1 MGKICVVV
9 GTRPEIIKVAP
20 LILEF
25 RQRGFQDYVLI
36 NTGQHK
42 DLSEPYWGLFDL
54 IPDYNLSIMARGST
68 LGILTSRAFQ
78 QLDKLFNEIRV
89 SSPID
94 AILAQGDTTTV
105 MVSSVLAFYLNI
117 PFAHLEAGLRS
128 FDLMNPFPEEFNRKI
143 TSLVTQ
149 LHLAPT
155 INAKANLLREGIPEN
170 RVSVIGNTVVDAL
183 KFVRNLPVFNN
194 HSFSNRQLNST
205 FYKYA
210 KHVLITCH
218 RRENH
223 GNNLL
228 ELISAVSRLAKDQLD
243 TFFIWPVHPN
253 PNVQSIVLSSKDITS
268 CKNVLLVDP
277 LEYLDLIK
285 VLSNCHMVISDS
297 GGIQE
302 EAPSFQVPVLVLR
315 NATERTEAIDAGLSK
330 LVRPNAENIIH
341 DYYNFKPTFGKNYAN
356 PFGDGLSAK
365 RATDLLFQLKEQ

>member
-20 LILEF
+20 VILEF
-25 RQRGFQDYVLI
+25 RQRGFHDYVLI

-42 DLSEPYWGLFDL
+42 DLSEPYWELFDL
-54 IPDYNLSIMARGST
+54 KPDYNLSVMAQGSS
-68 LGILTSRAFQ
+68 LGIMTSRAFQ
-78 QLDKLFNEIRV
+78 QLDELFNEIRA

-105 MVSSVLAFYLNI
+105 MVSSVLAFYRNL

-128 FDLMNPFPEEFNRKI
+128 FDLMNPFPEEFNRKV

-155 INAKANLLREGIPEN
+155 AKAKTNLLSEGVPEN
-170 RVSVIGNTVVDAL
+170 RISVIGNTVVDAL
-183 KFVRNLPVFNN
+183 KFVKNLPVFSDP
-194 HSFSNRQLNST
+194 SFSNRELNST
-205 FYKYA
+205 FYNYER
-210 KHVLITCH
+210 HVLITCH

-223 GNNLL
+223 GGNLL
-228 ELISAVSRLAKDQLD
+228 ELIKAVSRLAKDQQD

-253 PNVQSIVLSSKDITS
+253 PNVRSTVLSNKDLTS
-268 CKNVLLVDP
+268 FKNVLLVDP
-277 LEYLDLIK
+277 LEYMDVIK

-302 EAPSFQVPVLVLR
+302 EAPSFRVPVLVFR
-315 NATERTEAIDAGLSK
+315 NATERTEAIEAGLSK
-330 LVRPNAENIIH
+330 LVQANAEDIIH
-341 DYYNFKPTFGKNYAN
+341 DYYNFKPEFGKDFEN
-356 PFGDGLSAK
+356 PFGDGLAAK
-365 RATDLLFQLKEQ
+365 RAVDLLFQLKM